1 MAFHLI
7 YADGRSLLASDRPW
21 LRGNERA
28 PVEEAVALLD
38 AVRHLHARQDE
49 ALAQARTT
57 AAIEGRLVGED
68 EGRAAFAAAI
78 ADLTEQAQ
86 AQAERRDADIAA
98 LALAALRQMIG
109 GLPDE
114 DVMAGVARRAVE
126 AQGAHGPVLVEL
138 SSAMLPHVERAF
150 ADRPCVVEVT
160 LRAEDGLADDQCRL
174 TAPDGR
180 IVADVGVQIA
190 SFARRWEVGDAG

>member
-7 YADGRSLLASDRPW
+7 HADGRALLASDRPW
-21 LRGNERA
+21 LRGSERA
-28 PVEEAVALLD
+28 SVEEAVALLGT
-38 AVRHLHARQDE
+38 VRYLHERQDQ
-49 ALAQARTT
+49 ALAQARTQ
-57 AAIEGRLVGED
+57 AAIEGRRVGVE

-78 ADLTEQAQ
+78 ADLTDQAQ
-86 AQAERRDADIAA
+86 ADAERRDADIAA

-114 DVMAGVARRAVE
+114 ALMAGVARRAVE
-126 AQGAHGPVLVEL
+126 AQGSRGPVVVEL
-138 SSAMLPHVERAF
+138 SPTMLPYVERAF
-150 ADRPCVVEVT
+150 ADRPSTVEVT

-180 IVADVGVQIA
+180 VVADVGVQIA
-190 SFARRWEVGDAG
+190 SFARRWEVSDAG